1 MNTLTTETRREKIKE
16 MLQKTDHPVTA
27 SSLAEHFSV
36 SRQIIVGDIALL
48 RASGLQILATPRG
61 YLMDSPSVQEDKNLG
76 MIACRHTPEQ
86 LRDELY
92 TIVDGGAT
100 VVDVTIEHTLY
111 GELSGKLDLAS
122 RYDVDAFIRKVEEE
136 KNSIPLSALTDGVHL
151 HRGNEHLEIHL
162 LRGVGI
168 GIKAL
173 EVPGAGGE
181 RQTGG
186 RQRKESLFDI
196 VSFHSRL
203 SFRIGVLH

>member
-1 MNTLTTETRREKIKE
+1 MGMNSAQRREKLLNMLWEESRPLSATAIAKE
-16 MLQKTDHPVTA
+16 
-27 SSLAEHFSV
+27 FGV

-151 HRGNEHLEIHL
+151 HRIRYRDAESFTRIKEA
-162 LRGVGI
+162 LREKHI
-168 GIKAL
+168 LI
-173 EVPGAGGE
+173 
-181 RQTGG
+181 
-186 RQRKESLFDI
+186 D
-196 VSFHSRL
+196 
-203 SFRIGVLH
+203 

>member
-111 GELSGKLDLAS
+111 GELSGKWIAS
-122 RYDVDAFIRKVEEE
+122 RYDADAFIRESRGRK
-136 KNSIPLSALTDGVHL
+136 KQHSSQRSHRRRPSASDPLS
-151 HRGNEHLEIHL
+151 
-162 LRGVGI
+162 
-168 GIKAL
+168 
-173 EVPGAGGE
+173 
-181 RQTGG
+181 
-186 RQRKESLFDI
+186 
-196 VSFHSRL
+196 
-203 SFRIGVLH
+203 

>member
-1 MNTLTTETRREKIKE
+1 MDAQERRQAIARRLEGANG
-16 MLQKTDHPVTA
+16 PVSA
-27 SSLAEHFSV
+27 AVLAREHSV

-151 HRGNEHLEIHL
+151 HRIRYRDAESFTRIKEA
-162 LRGVGI
+162 LREKHI
-168 GIKAL
+168 LI
-173 EVPGAGGE
+173 
-181 RQTGG
+181 
-186 RQRKESLFDI
+186 D
-196 VSFHSRL
+196 
-203 SFRIGVLH
+203 

>member
-100 VVDVTIEHTLY
+100 VGDVTIEHTLY

-151 HRGNEHLEIHL
+151 HRIRYRDAESFTRIKEA
-162 LRGVGI
+162 LREKHI
-168 GIKAL
+168 LI
-173 EVPGAGGE
+173 
-181 RQTGG
+181 
-186 RQRKESLFDI
+186 D
-196 VSFHSRL
+196 
-203 SFRIGVLH
+203 

>member
-16 MLQKTDHPVTA
+16 MLQETDHPVTA

-100 VVDVTIEHTLY
+100 VVYLTKEQTQY
-111 GELSGKLDLAS
+111 G
-122 RYDVDAFIRKVEEE
+122 
-136 KNSIPLSALTDGVHL
+136 
-151 HRGNEHLEIHL
+151 
-162 LRGVGI
+162 
-168 GIKAL
+168 
-173 EVPGAGGE
+173 
-181 RQTGG
+181 
-186 RQRKESLFDI
+186 
-196 VSFHSRL
+196 
-203 SFRIGVLH
+203 

>member
-111 GELSGKLDLAS
+111 GELSGKLDL
-122 RYDVDAFIRKVEEE
+122 F
-136 KNSIPLSALTDGVHL
+136 H
-151 HRGNEHLEIHL
+151 IHAHHMYVL
-162 LRGVGI
+162 PHGC
-168 GIKAL
+168 AH
-173 EVPGAGGE
+173 GE
-181 RQTGG
+181 NTSHPDYTQ
-186 RQRKESLFDI
+186 
-196 VSFHSRL
+196 VFH
-203 SFRIGVLH
+203 

>member
-92 TIVDGGAT
+92 TI
-100 VVDVTIEHTLY
+100 EHTLY

-151 HRGNEHLEIHL
+151 HRIRYRDAESFTRIKEA
-162 LRGVGI
+162 LREKHI
-168 GIKAL
+168 LI
-173 EVPGAGGE
+173 
-181 RQTGG
+181 
-186 RQRKESLFDI
+186 D
-196 VSFHSRL
+196 
-203 SFRIGVLH
+203 

>member
-48 RASGLQILATPRG
+48 RASGLQILAT
-61 YLMDSPSVQEDKNLG
+61 LG

-151 HRGNEHLEIHL
+151 HRIRYRDAESFTRIKEA
-162 LRGVGI
+162 LREKHI
-168 GIKAL
+168 LI
-173 EVPGAGGE
+173 
-181 RQTGG
+181 
-186 RQRKESLFDI
+186 D
-196 VSFHSRL
+196 
-203 SFRIGVLH
+203 

>member
-100 VVDVTIEHTLY
+100 VVDVTIEHTPVSY
-111 GELSGKLDLAS
+111 THLDVYKRQGSLKSS
-122 RYDVDAFIRKVEEE
+122 RVKRICATC
-136 KNSIPLSALTDGVHL
+136 IP
-151 HRGNEHLEIHL
+151 
-162 LRGVGI
+162 
-168 GIKAL
+168 
-173 EVPGAGGE
+173 
-181 RQTGG
+181 
-186 RQRKESLFDI
+186 
-196 VSFHSRL
+196 
-203 SFRIGVLH
+203 

>member
-122 RYDVDAFIRKVEEE
+122 RFYQKSRGRK
-136 KNSIPLSALTDGVHL
+136 KQHSSQRSHRRRPSASDPLS
-151 HRGNEHLEIHL
+151 
-162 LRGVGI
+162 
-168 GIKAL
+168 
-173 EVPGAGGE
+173 
-181 RQTGG
+181 
-186 RQRKESLFDI
+186 
-196 VSFHSRL
+196 
-203 SFRIGVLH
+203 